1 MLKIANIR
9 RRRRLMLV
17 FMFLQMQTFYRDLW
31 VHPLNDLRNEKG
43 EFYTLYADLRH
54 FSPRFFRMYRMSVG
68 KFDMLLAMLTPRL
81 RKKSVN
87 TRLTISPEHQL
98 VLTLRYTLRFI
109 LYK

>member
-1 MLKIANIR
+1 
-9 RRRRLMLV
+9 
-17 FMFLQMQTFYRDLW
+17 MFLQMQTIYRDLW

-43 EFYTLYADLRH
+43 EFYTLYPDLRH
-54 FSPRFFRMYRMSVG
+54 FNPRFFRMYRMSVR

-98 VLTLRYTLRFI
+98 VLTLRYIHYI
-109 LYK
+109 LYYGNKRKFYKF

>member
-1 MLKIANIR
+1 M
-9 RRRRLMLV
+9 V
-17 FMFLQMQTFYRDLW
+17 LQMQTIYRDLW

-54 FSPRFFRMYRMSVG
+54 FNPRFFRMYRMSVQ

-87 TRLTISPEHQL
+87 TWLTISPEHQL
-98 VLTLRYTLRFI
+98 VLTFR
-109 LYK
+109 